1 MIIFTFSDMKKSVFY
16 LLILMFSLGFGL
28 HVDLVAQQTTAV
40 LKYEGGDYEISSSF
54 SAPMT
59 ITYKGDTSM
68 KSYVVSVKTGSF
80 QTTYSGYSLSGL
92 KPDVPMSIKVP
103 VSFWKDLEPGNHDFS
118 CWVSKV
124 NGSDAQTASSDTLR
138 FEIIK
143 IDESSLSIRKV
154 LFEGFSSAYCPYC
167 PAFNE
172 KMKPVL
178 EELGD
183 KVVAVK
189 YHVSKT
195 QDPYWTSYGNK
206 IYNSYGFTGIPAGA
220 VDGVKCTKDGEVAAL
235 RAAVSSAGKSFLS
248 LVKDTLYIT
257 EDKQLHVSIDV
268 KSVVEESGMTV
279 KAYVL
284 EKVMD
289 QQYGSNGEREFPHL
303 FITDV
308 PFNNGGTGLSV
319 SSDKSLRME
328 GSVDMGSTFM
338 EESYDLEVVMIV
350 TDASN
355 KILQTERFD
364 VFSTEEPEESYIL
377 PDKTNFPDSVFRAYV
392 AKEVDKD
399 ADGKL
404 QESEL
409 ASFTE
414 MNVSDMGIY
423 SLEGISHFKNLTSLD
438 CSSNHLMWLDL
449 TANTTITDLKCS
461 GQTQTVDLEGGNT
474 FDLSTVSG
482 LDVKKIGN
490 VKNATLDGTVMKF
503 NANEVTYEYACGLG
517 ENIMEVTLTASRFTS
532 NQKVPGQAGFSV
544 FVDGRDIRVVFE
556 DATQK
561 MVEVYDLRGVQIYR
575 GMQDRISVMNPGI
588 YLVRVGSS
596 VKKVA
601 VL

>member
-1 MIIFTFSDMKKSVFY
+1 MRNSLFY
-16 LLILMFSLGFGL
+16 LLFLMSFLGLGFPMD
-28 HVDLVAQQTTAV
+28 VVAQQTTAV
-40 LKYEGGDYEISSSF
+40 LEYEGGDYEISSSF

-68 KSYVVSVKTGSF
+68 KTYVVSVKTGSF
-80 QTTYSGYSLSGL
+80 QTTHSGYSLSGL
-92 KPDVPMSIKVP
+92 KPDVPTDIKVS
-103 VSFWKDLEPGNHDFS
+103 VSFWKDLEPGKHTFS

-124 NGSDAQTASSDTLR
+124 NGEEAQTASSDTLR

-172 KMKPVL
+172 KMEPVL
-178 EELGD
+178 EELAD

-189 YHVSKT
+189 YHVSKS

-206 IYNSYGFTGIPAGA
+206 IYNSYSFSGIPAGA
-220 VDGVKCTKDGEVAAL
+220 VDGVNVQNGEVAAL

-248 LVKDTLYIT
+248 LEKDTVYIT
-257 EDKQLHVSIDV
+257 EDEQLHVSIDI
-268 KSVVEESGMTV
+268 KSVVEESGMNV

-284 EKVMD
+284 EKTMD
-289 QQYGSNGEREFPHL
+289 QQHGSNGEREFHHL
-303 FITDV
+303 FITDI
-308 PFNNGGTGLSV
+308 PFDNGGTGLSV
-319 SSDKSLRME
+319 SSDKALRME
-328 GSVDMGSTFM
+328 GSVDMSSTFM

-355 KILQTERFD
+355 KILQAERFD
-364 VFSTEEPEESYIL
+364 VFSTEKPEEAYIL

-449 TANTTITDLKCS
+449 AANTTITDLKCS
-461 GQTQTVDLEGGNT
+461 GQTQTVDLEEGNT

-517 ENIMEVTLTASRFTS
+517 ENVMEVTLTASRFTS
-532 NQKVPGQAGFSV
+532 NQKVPGQAGFLV
-544 FVDGRDIRVVFE
+544 YVDGRDIRVVFE